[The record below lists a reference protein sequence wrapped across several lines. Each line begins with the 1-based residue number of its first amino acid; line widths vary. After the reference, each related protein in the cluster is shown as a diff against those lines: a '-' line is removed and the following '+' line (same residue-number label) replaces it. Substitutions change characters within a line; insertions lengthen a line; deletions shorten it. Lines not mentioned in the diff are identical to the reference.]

1 MTQLLT
7 TTLDAI
13 APDRRS
19 RSRAALLVTPVLA
32 LAVACGGVLAARAAR
47 PEPREIT
54 LVARNMAFYLPGD
67 PTPNPRLVVERG
79 EPVRL
84 LLRNGE
90 RGMPHDVAVPDGDGG
105 WDASREVRGKD
116 ETAELRF
123 EAPETAGGYE
133 YICTLHARM
142 MRGVLEVR

>member
-7 TTLDAI
+7 ATLDAI

-19 RSRAALLVTPVLA
+19 RSRVALLLAPVLA
-32 LAVACGGVLAARAAR
+32 LLVACGGVLAARAAW
-47 PEPREIT
+47 PDPREIT
-54 LVARNMAFYLPGD
+54 LVARDMAFYLPGD

-84 LLRNGE
+84 LLRNAE

-105 WDASREVRGKD
+105 WDASRKVRGRD
-116 ETAELRF
+116 ETAELTF
-123 EAPETAGGYE
+123 EAPQMAGGYE
-133 YICTLHARM
+133 YICTLHSRM